1 MPRRLPPASGGSRRP
16 EAPLSRA
23 AMRWRLLAALLPAI
37 VAGIPTPGA
46 AQERLTLDQALAI
59 ARENNYTVRRAAND
73 VAIAGNNNTLGNA
86 GFLPRIDL
94 TAGYNGTL
102 NNVNQRYA
110 TGDIITRTGAASN
123 TLNSG
128 LGATWTVFD
137 GFRMFAQRDRLAEL
151 QTLAA
156 TGQRSTLETTA
167 SEVIKAYY
175 DIVQQQNVLGVI
187 AQSVALSNDRVANV
201 DLKYQVGENSK
212 RELLQARVD
221 LNADRSAML
230 RQQAMV
236 ANAKTTLNQLLAR
249 DEATEFTVAD
259 SIDLTTDLA
268 YETLRREASERNS
281 DLQAA
286 RTEQSLAKIDLRSA
300 RTGIYPTVGL
310 TLGYNLLQNDAQTGQ
325 IASNR
330 NMGLSY
336 GIVASINLYNGLN
349 TARETE
355 NAEIAIQSSDFVYA
369 EIQDQ
374 VEAELLKA
382 YQNYRNSL
390 DVVALERENLGLAR
404 ENFSLA
410 QERYRVGV
418 LIPVELREAQNAL
431 VEAESR
437 LVSAQYD
444 AKLAETDL
452 LRISGRLAQ

>member
-1 MPRRLPPASGGSRRP
+1 M
-16 EAPLSRA
+16 
-23 AMRWRLLAALLPAI
+23 AALIPVIA
-37 VAGIPTPGA
+37 AGIPAQGA
-46 AQERLTLDQALAI
+46 AQERLTLDRALAI
-59 ARENNYTVRRAAND
+59 AKENNYTIRRAAND

-110 TGDIITRTGAASN
+110 TGDIINRTGAASN

-151 QTLAA
+151 QALA
-156 TGQRSTLETTA
+156 TTDQRSTVETTA
-167 SEVIKAYY
+167 SDVIKAYY

-212 RELLQARVD
+212 RELLQAKVD
-221 LNADRSAML
+221 LNADRSALL

-249 DEATEFTVAD
+249 DGATDFTVAD

-268 YETLRREASERNS
+268 YEELRRDAVERNS

-286 RTEQSLAKIDLRSA
+286 RTAQNLAKIDLRSA

-336 GIVASINLYNGLN
+336 GITASINLYNGLN
-349 TARETE
+349 TSRETE
-355 NAEIAIQSSDFVYA
+355 NAEIAIQSSDFIYA
-369 EIQDQ
+369 EIQEQ
-374 VEAELLKA
+374 VEAELLRA
-382 YQNYRNSL
+382 YQSYRNSL
-390 DVVALERENLGLAR
+390 EVVALEQENLGLAR

-452 LRISGRLAQ
+452 LRLSGRLAP